1 MAGEMKDLV
10 LNIITNAESAS
21 RQLRKFNRNLDD
33 SDKKIKR
40 VSKSTNLYAR
50 QLRNL
55 FVGFLGIQGVRSFVE
70 TVREVDLIQRSIVGL
85 TKSTQD
91 WNYIQ
96 QQALRT
102 GTRIKD
108 VAKGYRNFYAAASMA
123 GFEKTS
129 IQGMYGDV
137 LTATRSIGASPQQ
150 TAGALLALEQMIS
163 KGKVSME
170 ELRRQLGNAL
180 PGAFEIGAK
189 AMKMTTAEFN
199 DFVATGKL
207 ASTEF
212 VPKFIA
218 QLKKEYVGG
227 FENATKS
234 MDYALNNLSTSWI
247 IFQYEFSKGGFAKG
261 FVDVTNQLSK
271 LLMSPELKVILQFVG
286 ETLSV
291 IMKIVANI
299 IGFVSK
305 HLPLSIGLL
314 GVGGLAKVLMM
325 NVGLFAK
332 IFQFMKLCF
341 GGKMVLAIKNIT
353 KGLWAMSL
361 PLLKFYG
368 IALAVIA
375 VLAILQDVL
384 YSLPFMRKKGYR
396 GVLSDAFDFEDE
408 QQKANPQNR
417 DTIVPFKN
425 PRMLNV
431 PMLSP
436 LPLVLPYSNLKGFDA
451 VLNKNQT
458 QNINMS
464 PTVNINGTNLSEE
477 QLKNVVK
484 NYLVETANAFSLGL

>member
-40 VSKSTNLYAR
+40 VSKYAR
-50 QLRNL
+50 QLRNI

-108 VAKGYRNFYAAASMA
+108 VAKGYRNFYASASMA
-123 GFEKTS
+123 GFSKDS
-129 IQGMYGDV
+129 VQGMFGDL
-137 LTATRSIGASPQQ
+137 LTTTRAIGASPVQ
-150 TAGALLALEQMIS
+150 TKGAILALDQMLS
-163 KGKVSME
+163 KGTVSME
-170 ELRRQLGNAL
+170 ELKRQLANAL

-189 AMKMTTAEFN
+189 AMNMTTAQLNEF
-199 DFVATGKL
+199 VKSGKL
-207 ASTEF
+207 ASNVF
-212 VPKFIA
+212 VPRLIK
-218 QLKKEYVGG
+218 QLKKELGGG

-234 MDYALNNLSTSWI
+234 MDYALNNLETSWI

-271 LLMSPELKVILQFVG
+271 LLMSPDLKIILQFVG
-286 ETLSV
+286 DILSV
-291 IMKIVANI
+291 IMKIITHI
-299 IGFVSK
+299 ISFVSK
-305 HLPLSIGLL
+305 HLPLTIGLL
-314 GVGGLAKVLMM
+314 GSLGLAGVLMM
-325 NVGLFAK
+325 NARLFAK
-332 IFQFMKLCF
+332 IFKFMSLCF
-341 GGKMVLAIKNIT
+341 GGKMVLAIRNIT

-375 VLAILQDVL
+375 VLVLLQDIL
-384 YSLPFMRKKGYR
+384 YSLPFMAKKGYR
-396 GVLSDAFDFEDE
+396 GTMTGAFADIDKKNNAQFGSSVPFSRAKSIGEKQKELDKLITTPARIYSAPSSIIPTGNAQLSKTNNVNVNAPITIVDSN
-408 QQKANPQNR
+408 NPQA
-417 DTIVPFKN
+417 TGK
-425 PRMLNV
+425 
-431 PMLSP
+431 
-436 LPLVLPYSNLKGFDA
+436 
-451 VLNKNQT
+451 
-458 QNINMS
+458 
-464 PTVNINGTNLSEE
+464 TVNE
-477 QLKNVVK
+477 
-484 NYLVETANAFSLGL
+484 YLVGIAKSLMGE

>member
-50 QLRNL
+50 QLKNL

-199 DFVATGKL
+199 DFVSTGKL

-218 QLKKEYVGG
+218 QLKKEYVGS

-261 FVDVTNQLSK
+261 FVDVINQLSK
-271 LLMSPELKVILQFVG
+271 LLISPDLKVILQFVG
-286 ETLSV
+286 DILSA
-291 IMKIVANI
+291 IMKIVAHI

-305 HLPLSIGLL
+305 HLPLIIGLL
-314 GVGGLAKVLMM
+314 GVSSLAKVLMM
-325 NVGLFAK
+325 NVGLFSK
-332 IFQFMKLCF
+332 LLQFMSLCF

-353 KGLWAMSL
+353 KGLWAMSA
-361 PLLKFYG
+361 PMLKFYG

-375 VLAILQDVL
+375 VLAILQDL
-384 YSLPFMRKKGYR
+384 FYALPFMQKRGYK
-396 GVLSDAFDFEDE
+396 SAFADL
-408 QQKANPQNR
+408 A
-417 DTIVPFKN
+417 DTINN
-425 PRMLNV
+425 PPPQSEYEEPPIVSKKFTM
-431 PMLSP
+431 PKTQDMTQF
-436 LPLVLPYSNLKGFDA
+436 LPITQGFSNA
-451 VLNKNQT
+451 QLNKTNT
-458 QNINMS
+458 NTFNT
-464 PTVNINGTNLSEE
+464 TVNIQGSTNMSET
-477 QLKNVVK
+477 QLNDAFT
-484 NYLVETANAFSLGL
+484 NALTNAFNSYGLVLGGD

>member
-21 RQLRKFNRNLDD
+21 RQLRKFNRNLDN

-271 LLMSPELKVILQFVG
+271 ILMSPELKVILQLVG
-286 ETLSV
+286 DILSV
-291 IMKIVANI
+291 IMKII
-299 IGFVSK
+299 SHIFSFVSK
-305 HLPLSIGLL
+305 HLLWIIGLL
-314 GVGGLAKVLMM
+314 GSLGLAGILMK

-353 KGLWAMSL
+353 KGLRAMSL

-368 IALAVIA
+368 IALAVVA

-417 DTIVPFKN
+417 NTIVPFKN

-436 LPLVLPYSNLKGFDA
+436 VPLVLPYSNLKGFDA

-477 QLKNVVK
+477 QLKNMVT
-484 NYLVETANAFSLGL
+484 NSLVETINAFGLGL

>member
-55 FVGFLGIQGVRSFVE
+55 FVGFLGIQGIRSFVE

-189 AMKMTTAEFN
+189 AMNMTTAQLNEF
-199 DFVATGKL
+199 VKSGKL

-247 IFQYEFSKGGFAKG
+247 IFQYEFQASC
-261 FVDVTNQLSK
+261 L
-271 LLMSPELKVILQFVG
+271 
-286 ETLSV
+286 
-291 IMKIVANI
+291 
-299 IGFVSK
+299 
-305 HLPLSIGLL
+305 
-314 GVGGLAKVLMM
+314 
-325 NVGLFAK
+325 
-332 IFQFMKLCF
+332 
-341 GGKMVLAIKNIT
+341 
-353 KGLWAMSL
+353 
-361 PLLKFYG
+361 
-368 IALAVIA
+368 
-375 VLAILQDVL
+375 
-384 YSLPFMRKKGYR
+384 
-396 GVLSDAFDFEDE
+396 
-408 QQKANPQNR
+408 
-417 DTIVPFKN
+417 
-425 PRMLNV
+425 
-431 PMLSP
+431 
-436 LPLVLPYSNLKGFDA
+436 
-451 VLNKNQT
+451 
-458 QNINMS
+458 
-464 PTVNINGTNLSEE
+464 
-477 QLKNVVK
+477 
-484 NYLVETANAFSLGL
+484 

>member
-40 VSKSTNLYAR
+40 VSKYAR
-50 QLRNL
+50 QLRNI
-55 FVGFLGIQGVRSFVE
+55 FVGFLGIQGIRSFVE

-108 VAKGYRNFYAAASMA
+108 VAKGYRNFYASASMA

-163 KGKVSME
+163 KGRVSME

-199 DFVATGKL
+199 EFVKSGKL

-261 FVDVTNQLSK
+261 FVDATNQLSK
-271 LLMSPELKVILQFVG
+271 LLMSPDLKVILQFVG
-286 ETLSV
+286 DILSV
-291 IMKIVANI
+291 IMKIVAHI
-299 IGFVSK
+299 IGFVAK
-305 HLPLSIGLL
+305 HLPLIIGLL
-314 GVGGLAKVLMM
+314 GMDGLARVLMM
-325 NVGLFAK
+325 NVGLFSK
-332 IFQFMKLCF
+332 LLKFMSLCF
-341 GGKMVLAIKNIT
+341 GGKMLLAIKNIT

-368 IALAVIA
+368 IALAIIA
-375 VLAILQDVL
+375 GLVILQDL
-384 YSLPFMRKKGYR
+384 FYALPFMQKRGYKSAFADLAGTINNPPLQGEYEKIPIAHKKFTMPKTQDITQFLPITQG
-396 GVLSDAFDFEDE
+396 LSAQLSKTNDINVHAPITIVDSN
-408 QQKANPQNR
+408 NPQA
-417 DTIVPFKN
+417 TGK
-425 PRMLNV
+425 
-431 PMLSP
+431 
-436 LPLVLPYSNLKGFDA
+436 A
-451 VLNKNQT
+451 VN
-458 QNINMS
+458 
-464 PTVNINGTNLSEE
+464 E
-477 QLKNVVK
+477 
-484 NYLVETANAFSLGL
+484 YLVGVAWGLMGGE